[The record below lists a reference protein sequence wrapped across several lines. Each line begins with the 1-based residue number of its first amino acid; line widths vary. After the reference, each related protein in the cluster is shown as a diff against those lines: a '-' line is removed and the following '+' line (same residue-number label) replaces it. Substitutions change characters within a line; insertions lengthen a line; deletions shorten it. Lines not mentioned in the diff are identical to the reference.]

1 VTPRAW
7 FLFVSS
13 SVIWG
18 IPYLFI
24 RVAVNA
30 GVAPGFVAWSRIV
43 IAALV
48 LLPLAI
54 HRGVLKDLKDRAWAI
69 LGYTACE
76 VAIPF
81 VLIANG
87 ERYISSSLTAILV
100 ATMPLMV
107 AGLSVRLSPK
117 DRPTP
122 LRLFGLLLGLAGVV
136 ALLGIEVSGK
146 PTELLG
152 AGLVLVATLGY
163 AIAPII
169 VSRKLA
175 DLDPLGPVTAS
186 LMVASVALL
195 PAAVDGF
202 PGLMPPASALWAIA
216 ILGVV
221 ATALGLLIF
230 FRLIAEAG
238 PNRAAVITYIN
249 PVVAVIL
256 GVLTLGEHLG
266 TGSIVGLVLILAGS
280 WLSTGGQ
287 GH

>member
-1 VTPRAW
+1 MTPRAW
-7 FLFVSS
+7 LLFVLSS
-13 SVIWG
+13 LIWG

-54 HRGVLKDLKDRAWAI
+54 HRGVLTDLKDRAWAI
-69 LGYTACE
+69 FGYTCCE

-107 AGLSVRLSPK
+107 AGLSVRSPQ

-122 LRLFGLLLGLAGVV
+122 LRLLGLLLGLGGVV

-146 PTELLG
+146 PAELLG
-152 AGLVLVATLGY
+152 AGLVLAATLGY

-195 PAAVDGF
+195 PAAIGGW
-202 PGLMPPASALWAIA
+202 PERLPPVSALWAIA

-221 ATALGLLIF
+221 ATALGLLVF

-238 PNRAAVITYIN
+238 PSRAAVITYIN
-249 PVVAVIL
+249 PVVAVIV

-266 TGSIVGLVLILAGS
+266 TGSVVGLVLILAGS